1 MKSNSQLID
10 ITLPLYNGMWSYR
23 PEWKNSISTVFAT
36 AKGHASTVYHFN
48 IFSHTGTYIETSQHK
63 LNNQLL
69 LQDFPLEA
77 FYGDCY
83 VVVVPKLKNNSIT
96 SSLFLDAL
104 KDIELSDLKGSKLI
118 IATGYGH
125 RHSNEDYLIKAP
137 SFEQELTQLLMDL
150 NLSLLGVDTPIIEN
164 QVNPYQ
170 PVIKLFEANE
180 KLLLLAPLMIN
191 LEQVETGKYTL
202 SCLPSIKAEISGC
215 QTRAILIRK
224 NE

>member
-1 MKSNSQLID
+1 
-10 ITLPLYNGMWSYR
+10 
-23 PEWKNSISTVFAT
+23 
-36 AKGHASTVYHFN
+36 
-48 IFSHTGTYIETSQHK
+48 
-63 LNNQLL
+63 
-69 LQDFPLEA
+69 
-77 FYGDCY
+77 
-83 VVVVPKLKNNSIT
+83 
-96 SSLFLDAL
+96 LFLDAL